1 MIDTML
7 DIARS
12 LTTLMA
18 EESEQLSVRGQ
29 CADHVETVG
38 AKRRLVAQLN
48 TEVARLNREKPDWA
62 QHASEQD
69 NAALSEAMATLRDA
83 AAHNVAVVDRHL
95 SLSNEMID
103 AVAAEAR
110 RLTGNRG
117 WSYRDTGMIMQRSGT
132 SPISVNTRL

>member
-7 DIARS
+7 DMARS
-12 LTTLMA
+12 LSTLMA
-18 EESEQLSVRGQ
+18 EESEQLSSHGL
-29 CADHVETVG
+29 CADHAETVG
-38 AKRRLVAQLN
+38 AKRRLVAQLD
-48 TEVARLNREKPDWA
+48 TEIARLNREMPDWA
-62 QHASEQD
+62 QRASEQD
-69 NAALSEAMATLRDA
+69 KAALSEAMATLRDA
-83 AAHNVAVVDRHL
+83 AAHNITVVDRHL

-117 WSYRDTGMIMQRSGT
+117 LSYHDTGMIMQRSGT

>member
-7 DIARS
+7 DFARS

-18 EESEQLSVRGQ
+18 EETDELLGRGQ
-29 CADHVETVG
+29 CADHAETVA
-38 AKRRLVAQLN
+38 AKRRLVAQLD
-48 TEVARLNREKPDWA
+48 TEIARLNRETPDWR
-62 QHASEQD
+62 QHLDQKV
-69 NAALSEAMATLRDA
+69 NLALGEAMATLRDA
-83 AAHNVAVVDRHL
+83 AAANAAVVDRHL
-95 SLSNEMID
+95 SLSNEIID

-117 WSYRDTGMIMQRSGT
+117 YSYRDTGTIMQRSGS

>member
-7 DIARS
+7 DFARS

-18 EESEQLSVRGQ
+18 EETDELLGRGQ
-29 CADHVETVG
+29 CADHAETVA
-38 AKRRLVAQLN
+38 AKRRLVAQLD
-48 TEVARLNREKPDWA
+48 TEIARLNRETPDWR
-62 QHASEQD
+62 QHLDQQV
-69 NAALSEAMATLRDA
+69 NLALGEAMATLRDA
-83 AAHNVAVVDRHL
+83 AAANAAVVDRHL
-95 SLSNEMID
+95 SLSNEIID

-117 WSYRDTGMIMQRSGT
+117 YSYRDTGTIMQRSGS

>member
-12 LTTLMA
+12 LAMIMA
-18 EESEQLSVRGQ
+18 EETEELSGRGQ
-29 CADHVETVG
+29 CADHAETVA
-38 AKRRLVAQLN
+38 AKRRLVAQLD
-48 TEVARLNREKPDWA
+48 TEIARLNREMPDWR
-62 QHASEQD
+62 QRSSEEE

-83 AAHNVAVVDRHL
+83 AASNLAVVERHL

-117 WSYRDTGMIMQRSGT
+117 LSYRDTGAIMQRSGT